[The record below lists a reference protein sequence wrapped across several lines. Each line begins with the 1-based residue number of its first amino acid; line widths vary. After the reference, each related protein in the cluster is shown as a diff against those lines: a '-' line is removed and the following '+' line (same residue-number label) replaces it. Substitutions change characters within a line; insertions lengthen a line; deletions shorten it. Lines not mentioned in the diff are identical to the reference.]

1 MGTALVATVA
11 VAALHAV
18 GAKQIHNFAGPW
30 DAWLERADMCNA
42 NADDERIQVKFS
54 HYNPNKKFVPQTW
67 SGFANLSREMDDS
80 WWVKAPLAIRSNNQW
95 KENAFVFYFP
105 TKGCSNGRDIAPA
118 CLKPFFTKA
127 GTPCLIKQQVIQF
140 RNTTMKLEFPKV
152 PHLVY
157 GHYRLELS
165 AGPKNE
171 KSEYCVNAIVHII
184 PKV

>member
-140 RNTTMKLEFPKV
+140 QNTTMPMEFPKL
-152 PHLVY
+152 PRLVY
-157 GHYRLELS
+157 GYYRLELS
-165 AGPKNE
+165 AGPKNK
-171 KSEYCVNAIVHII
+171 KSEYCVNAMVHII